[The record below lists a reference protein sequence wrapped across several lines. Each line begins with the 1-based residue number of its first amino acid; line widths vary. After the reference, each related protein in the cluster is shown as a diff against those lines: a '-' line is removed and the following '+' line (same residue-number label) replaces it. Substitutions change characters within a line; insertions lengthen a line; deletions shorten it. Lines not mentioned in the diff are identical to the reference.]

1 VFGQVLNE
9 KYLDLIEDVT
19 SKDINAAVEHLL
31 KSVPTMVVTGN
42 SVNLIPSVADIQ
54 GRLR

>member
-1 VFGQVLNE
+1 M
-9 KYLDLIEDVT
+9 IEGVT
-19 SKDINAAVEHLL
+19 SKDINNAVEHLL